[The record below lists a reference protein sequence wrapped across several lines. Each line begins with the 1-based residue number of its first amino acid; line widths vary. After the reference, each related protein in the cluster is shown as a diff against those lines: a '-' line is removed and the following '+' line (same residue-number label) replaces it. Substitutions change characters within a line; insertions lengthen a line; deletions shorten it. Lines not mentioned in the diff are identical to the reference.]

1 MRIDII
7 SNFGFNPMDI
17 VHHKNGFRYVDS
29 GSGPAVLFLHGL
41 AENISIWTEFVE
53 HFSLE
58 YRVIAVDLFGHTPK
72 QKYTYSSTKQLQD
85 YAYQV
90 YTLLQELAVDE
101 VAVVGHSMGGY
112 VGLELLKSFPSIVS
126 GISLFHSQPFADSD
140 EIRSKR
146 MSSVQDLLNGKKA
159 DVVEKLFQ
167 KVLPLQHQVKHP
179 ICASKLYAMMNQID
193 AMGLATTISAIS
205 QREDSTAIL
214 VNTEIPVQ
222 FILGGID
229 SIIPVKRMLDLIP
242 EITNC
247 NVTFL
252 KDVGHVGMLEEANQC
267 IAALNSF
274 FTLAYPEVVE
284 KCTDVFAFPSF

>member
-1 MRIDII
+1 
-7 SNFGFNPMDI
+7 MDI

-41 AENISIWTEFVE
+41 AENVSIWAEFVE

-58 YRVIAVDLFGHTPK
+58 YRVIAVDLYGHTPK
-72 QKYTYSSTKQLQD
+72 NQYHFDASKQLQD
-85 YAYQV
+85 YAV
-90 YTLLQELAVDE
+90 EVLDLLKEIGVEE

-112 VGLELLKSFPSIVS
+112 VALEMLKLQPTYLT
-126 GISLFHSQPFADSD
+126 GISLFHSQPFADTE
-140 EIRSKR
+140 EIRSNR
-146 MSSVQDLLNGKKA
+146 MRIIQDLLNGKKS
-159 DVVEKLFQ
+159 DVIEALFQ
-167 KVLPLQHQVKHP
+167 KVLPVHHQAKHP
-179 ICASKLYAMMNQID
+179 ICASKLYAMMNQVD
-193 AMGLATTISAIS
+193 PKGLATTISAIA
-205 QREDSTAIL
+205 QREDSTSALIQS
-214 VNTEIPVQ
+214 TIPVQ

-229 SIIPVKRMLDLIP
+229 SFIPVQRMLELIP

-247 NVTFL
+247 SVTFL

-274 FTLAYPEVVE
+274 FTLAYPEVVD